1 MSWCQV
7 AAETMPPDSFIV
19 GVDLSPIKP
28 IPRTTTFQDDIK
40 SDKCRASI
48 RQHLKSWKVD
58 TVLHDGAP
66 NVGTAW
72 VQDAFSQAELVLQAL
87 KLGTEFLREGGTFVS
102 KIFRSKDYNA
112 LLWVLQQLFH
122 KVDATKPPSSR
133 NVSAEIFVI
142 CRGFKA
148 PKRIDV
154 RLLDPRFVFAELQ
167 DPTPNREAKVFN
179 PEKKKRKR
187 EGYEE
192 GDHTQFKEVSAAMF
206 IQTDDPIAVL
216 GDSNKIN
223 LEQNFGDDVALAA
236 LSKLPETTD
245 EVRQCCSDLKVL
257 GRKEFRTLLR
267 WRLKVRKIFGL
278 GAVDNV
284 VQELGDT
291 EISQITPMDED
302 LRIQEEI
309 ERLHEREGS
318 KRKRERRRAN
328 AQKQKEINRMQM
340 HMIHPREIGLEQTGP
355 HGEDSMFSM
364 KSVGKVDMLEK
375 MPEAKIAT
383 NAQAS
388 EERNSEHDSEDESGN
403 GDDELDR
410 ELDLMYAQYQERRA
424 ASSAMYRAKKARS
437 EHESGS
443 DDQINTDNGTSQ
455 HPEQTRIGSNESN
468 ESNEIWNNARPTGD
482 RQVTH
487 ENLTARASHF
497 FDQGVF
503 KDVGALVESEDEH
516 NDLVIQDHKSQDGGV
531 NGYQDARQYS
541 TLRDSTSSGE
551 SSPRSTEEAQEPEYF
566 TSSSSISKDQKPLPP
581 ENAIHGSR
589 MRDDRGDLLTADLSQ
604 EQHISEPEE
613 RAKSNRPVDIA
624 IVTAEAM
631 SLAQQ
636 VATNAKSTHELIDE
650 GFNKRAFF
658 DRDGLPDWFLDD
670 ESKHNQHQRPI
681 TAAGAAAIKQKLR
694 ALNARP
700 IKKVREA
707 KDRKRFKVA
716 QRLEKLRKKSA
727 LIADEEGASE
737 KDKAQQIARLMGRA
751 TKKKPKQQVKLV
763 VAKGSNR
770 GIAGRPRGVKGKYKI
785 VDARLKKDARAQ
797 KRIEKNKKKKHH

>member
-1 MSWCQV
+1 
-7 AAETMPPDSFIV
+7 MPPDSFIV

-28 IPRTTTFQDDIK
+28 IPRTTTFQDNIK

-48 RQHLKSWKVD
+48 RQHLKTWKAD

-102 KIFRSKDYNA
+102 KLFRSKDYNA
-112 LLWVLQQLFH
+112 LLWVMQQLFH

-148 PKRIDV
+148 PKRIDA

-179 PEKKKRKR
+179 PEKKKRRR

-223 LEQNFGDDVALAA
+223 LEQSFGDDVALAA

-245 EVRQCCSDLKVL
+245 EVRQCCSDLKIL

-278 GAVDNV
+278 GTVDTV
-284 VQELGDT
+284 VQEPGDT

-309 ERLHEREGS
+309 ERLHEREDS
-318 KRKRERRRAN
+318 RRKRERRRAN

-340 HMIHPREIGLEQTGP
+340 HMVHPREIGLEQTGS
-355 HGEDSMFSM
+355 HGEDSMFSIT
-364 KSVGKVDMLEK
+364 SVGKVDVLEK
-375 MPEAKIAT
+375 MPEAKIAS
-383 NAQAS
+383 NAPAL
-388 EERNSEHDSEDESGN
+388 EEGDSEHDPEDESDN

-424 ASSAMYRAKKARS
+424 ALNPMYRAKKARS

-443 DDQINTDNGTSQ
+443 DDQSNPDYGKSPD
-455 HPEQTRIGSNESN
+455 PEQKRNGEDEGNEF
-468 ESNEIWNNARPTGD
+468 WNNARPTGD
-482 RQVTH
+482 RQVAH
-487 ENLTARASHF
+487 EALTARASHF

-503 KDVGALVESEDEH
+503 RDVGALIESEDEH
-516 NDLVIQDHKSQDGGV
+516 SDSVTQNHESQDGSI

-541 TLRDSTSSGE
+541 TLRDNISSGE
-551 SSPRSTEEAQEPEYF
+551 SSPRSTEEAQESEYS
-566 TSSSSISKDQKPLPP
+566 TSSTSISEDRKSRST
-581 ENAIHGSR
+581 ENVIHGSQVGDD
-589 MRDDRGDLLTADLSQ
+589 RDDFLTSGSNHEKQ
-604 EQHISEPEE
+604 ISALEG
-613 RAKSNRPVDIA
+613 RAKSNKPGNYRKV
-624 IVTAEAM
+624 E
-631 SLAQQ
+631 SL
-636 VATNAKSTHELIDE
+636 
-650 GFNKRAFF
+650 
-658 DRDGLPDWFLDD
+658 
-670 ESKHNQHQRPI
+670 
-681 TAAGAAAIKQKLR
+681 
-694 ALNARP
+694 
-700 IKKVREA
+700 
-707 KDRKRFKVA
+707 
-716 QRLEKLRKKSA
+716 
-727 LIADEEGASE
+727 
-737 KDKAQQIARLMGRA
+737 
-751 TKKKPKQQVKLV
+751 
-763 VAKGSNR
+763 GS
-770 GIAGRPRGVKGKYKI
+770 
-785 VDARLKKDARAQ
+785 
-797 KRIEKNKKKKHH
+797 

>member
-1 MSWCQV
+1 SWCQV
-7 AAETMPPDSFIV
+7 AAETMPSDSFIV

-40 SDKCRASI
+40 SDKCHASI
-48 RQHLKSWKVD
+48 RQHLKSWKAD

-102 KIFRSKDYNA
+102 KIFRSKDFNA
-112 LLWVLQQLFH
+112 LLWVMQQLFH

-148 PKRIDV
+148 PKRIDA

-167 DPTPNREAKVFN
+167 DPTPDREAKVFN
-179 PEKKKRKR
+179 PEKKKRRR

-192 GDHTQFKEVSAAMF
+192 GDHTQFKEVSAATF

-223 LEQNFGDDVALAA
+223 LEQSFGDDVALAA

-245 EVRQCCSDLKVL
+245 EVRQCCSDLKIL

-278 GAVDNV
+278 GTVDDV

-309 ERLHEREGS
+309 ERLHEREDS
-318 KRKRERRRAN
+318 RRKRERRRAN
-328 AQKQKEINRMQM
+328 AQKQKEISRMQM
-340 HMIHPREIGLEQTGP
+340 HMIHPREIGLEQTRP

-364 KSVGKVDMLEK
+364 TSLGKVDVFEK
-375 MPEAKIAT
+375 MPETKIVR

-388 EERNSEHDSEDESGN
+388 EEGNSEHDTEDESDD

-424 ASSAMYRAKKARS
+424 ALSAMYRAKKARS

-443 DDQINTDNGTSQ
+443 DDQSNPYDGTSQ
-455 HPEQTRIGSNESN
+455 DLEQISNGENESK
-468 ESNEIWNNARPTGD
+468 ETWNNARSAGD
-482 RQVTH
+482 RQLTH
-487 ENLTARASHF
+487 ETLTTRASRF

-503 KDVGALVESEDEH
+503 RDVGALVESEDEH
-516 NDLVIQDHKSQDGGV
+516 SNSVIQNHESQDGDV
-531 NGYQDARQYS
+531 NRYQDTRQYS
-541 TLRDSTSSGE
+541 TLSESVYSGE
-551 SSPRSTEEAQEPEYF
+551 SSPRSTEEAQESEYS
-566 TSSSSISKDQKPLPP
+566 TSSTSISEGRNSLLP
-581 ENAIHGSR
+581 EKSIRGS
-589 MRDDRGDLLTADLSQ
+589 
-604 EQHISEPEE
+604 I
-613 RAKSNRPVDIA
+613 
-624 IVTAEAM
+624 
-631 SLAQQ
+631 
-636 VATNAKSTHELIDE
+636 
-650 GFNKRAFF
+650 
-658 DRDGLPDWFLDD
+658 
-670 ESKHNQHQRPI
+670 
-681 TAAGAAAIKQKLR
+681 
-694 ALNARP
+694 
-700 IKKVREA
+700 
-707 KDRKRFKVA
+707 
-716 QRLEKLRKKSA
+716 
-727 LIADEEGASE
+727 
-737 KDKAQQIARLMGRA
+737 
-751 TKKKPKQQVKLV
+751 
-763 VAKGSNR
+763 
-770 GIAGRPRGVKGKYKI
+770 
-785 VDARLKKDARAQ
+785 
-797 KRIEKNKKKKHH
+797 